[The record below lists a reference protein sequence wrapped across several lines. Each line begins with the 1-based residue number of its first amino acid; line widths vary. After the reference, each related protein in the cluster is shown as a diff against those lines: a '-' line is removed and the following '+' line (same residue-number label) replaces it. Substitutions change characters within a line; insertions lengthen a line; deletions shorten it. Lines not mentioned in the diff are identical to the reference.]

1 MVVWSS
7 PRYFKTLW
15 WNRHS
20 TSSSSSLSTSR
31 LSSSSSSFLDTL
43 CWKLTKKNHQAKS
56 NNCGAWFSFFTH
68 INKQLQ
74 LWHSMVLMPKKYN
87 FFGCF
92 VCVVSLENEEYFLIF
107 NVVNRFAVR
116 CSEISIVVVVAV
128 TVAIFIYRTSG
139 IENIHHWHN
148 VNQTCARSKCRVGW
162 YGVEER
168 KGGALARWRVKLYA
182 RNYVPMFLNFFST
195 VRFARTFHP
204 HPHPVCT
211 RLRMSAI
218 HNCPPQPNHHLRD
231 YHTNC
236 YAHIG
241 LFTTD
246 RDEQMS
252 SLSRTGS
259 GYSPSFFFK
268 PIKYGV
274 MGNTLAS
281 NTNTVNNTTI
291 KHQAVASLGNGKLAN
306 LPLFSLFSTPFWL
319 LAC

>member
-1 MVVWSS
+1 
-7 PRYFKTLW
+7 
-15 WNRHS
+15 
-20 TSSSSSLSTSR
+20 
-31 LSSSSSSFLDTL
+31 
-43 CWKLTKKNHQAKS
+43 
-56 NNCGAWFSFFTH
+56 
-68 INKQLQ
+68 
-74 LWHSMVLMPKKYN
+74 
-87 FFGCF
+87 
-92 VCVVSLENEEYFLIF
+92 
-107 NVVNRFAVR
+107 
-116 CSEISIVVVVAV
+116 
-128 TVAIFIYRTSG
+128 
-139 IENIHHWHN
+139 
-148 VNQTCARSKCRVGW
+148 
-162 YGVEER
+162 
-168 KGGALARWRVKLYA
+168 
-182 RNYVPMFLNFFST
+182 MFLNFFST

-211 RLRMSAI
+211 RLCMSAI

-319 LAC
+319 LLLLDRKFNAFSLHTHLLHTQIYMYGLCCICVCDI